1 MSGGRRTTMKTFQ
14 QQPDRP
20 EELRSRLAISEQ
32 ECEQLQTALEDAEE
46 RIDRLTGEN
55 VRLRADKLSLAGEIA
70 HLRYLLAK
78 SNARLLEAWDAA
90 PKASRPATGL
100 DGEVT

>member
-1 MSGGRRTTMKTFQ
+1 MKTFQ

-20 EELRSRLAISEQ
+20 EELRSRLVISEQ

-55 VRLRADKLSLAGEIA
+55 VHLRADKLSLSGEIA

-78 SNARLLEAWDAA
+78 SNARLRSMGCWSERLTPGNGAGRRGNGAQ
-90 PKASRPATGL
+90 
-100 DGEVT
+100 